1 MRRGRLSTALVG
13 FAAAG
18 TVFAVLFWVVGVED
32 VLAALSRASLPL
44 VGVVA
49 ATIVAW
55 LLAWGLALRCILA
68 ALGVDLSAFDAVLV
82 TAAAAFINHV
92 VPFGQ
97 ASSEPV
103 TAWLLTDIS
112 ETEFETALAAIASL
126 DAINF
131 VPSLSFAVVGVG
143 YYATAVALSDGL
155 AVLVA
160 SVVMVAVGLPLLAA
174 LAWRRRVALQ
184 RRVVSGLTPV
194 VRRVSGVLPGDPL
207 EPDEIATR
215 VGNFV
220 EAVERVAGDRRRVAA
235 ALAFSAAGWACQAL
249 GLWVALLAVGAS
261 VPVYVP
267 FFVVP
272 IGTTASIVPTPGG
285 LGGIETVNIT
295 LLVLVTGA
303 PATVATAAVTIHSV
317 GGFFLTNSLG
327 AAAAATIRV
336 RGASITGRPAQR

>member
-1 MRRGRLSTALVG
+1 MRRGKLSSVIVG
-13 FAAAG
+13 FVAAG
-18 TVFAVLFWVVGVED
+18 AVFAALFWVVGVED
-32 VLAALSRASLPL
+32 VLAAISRASLPL

-68 ALGVDLSAFDAVLV
+68 ALGVDLSSFDAVLV

-112 ETEFETALAAIASL
+112 DTEFETALAAIASL
-126 DAINF
+126 DALNF
-131 VPSLSFAVVGVG
+131 VPSLSFAVIGVG

-160 SVVMVAVGLPLLAA
+160 SVIVASVVLPLLAA

-184 RRVVSGLTPV
+184 RWIVSHLTPV
-194 VRRVSGVLPGDPL
+194 IRRISGALPGDPL
-207 EPDEIATR
+207 ETEEIVTR
-215 VGNFV
+215 IGNFI
-220 EAVERVAGDRRRVAA
+220 EAVERVAGDRQRVVA
-235 ALAFSAAGWACQAL
+235 ALAFSAIGWACQSL
-249 GLWVALLAVGAS
+249 GLWVALLALGTS

-295 LLVLVTGA
+295 LLVLVTSA
-303 PATVATAAVTIHSV
+303 SPTIATAAVTIHSV

-336 RGASITGRPAQR
+336 RGASIAGRPT

>member
-1 MRRGRLSTALVG
+1 MRRGKLSSVLVG

-18 TVFAVLFWVVGVED
+18 VVFAALFWFVGVED
-32 VLAALSRASLPL
+32 VLAAITRASLPL

-49 ATIVAW
+49 AMIVAW

-68 ALGVDLSAFDAVLV
+68 ALGVDLSSFDSVLV

-112 ETEFETALAAIASL
+112 DTEFETALASIASL
-126 DAINF
+126 DALNF

-160 SVVMVAVGLPLLAA
+160 SVIVAAVGLPLLAA

-184 RRVVSGLTPV
+184 RRLVSGLTPV
-194 VRRVSGVLPGDPL
+194 IRRISGALPGDPL

-215 VGNFV
+215 IGNFV

-235 ALAFSAAGWACQAL
+235 ALAFSATGWACQAL

-261 VPVYVP
+261 VPIYIP

-295 LLVLVTGA
+295 LLVLVTSVS
-303 PATVATAAVTIHSV
+303 PTTATAAVTIHSV

-327 AAAAATIRV
+327 AAAAATIKI
-336 RGASITGRPAQR
+336 RGASIVGRPA

>member
-1 MRRGRLSTALVG
+1 MRRGKLSSVLVG

-18 TVFAVLFWVVGVED
+18 VVFAALFWFVGVED
-32 VLAALSRASLPL
+32 VLAALARASLPL

-68 ALGVDLSAFDAVLV
+68 ALGVDLSSFDSVLV

-112 ETEFETALAAIASL
+112 DTEFETALASIASL
-126 DAINF
+126 DALNF

-160 SVVMVAVGLPLLAA
+160 SVIVAAVGLPLLAA

-184 RRVVSGLTPV
+184 RRLVSGLTPV
-194 VRRVSGVLPGDPL
+194 IRRISGVLPGDPL

-215 VGNFV
+215 IGNFV

-235 ALAFSAAGWACQAL
+235 ALAFSATGWACQAL

-261 VPVYVP
+261 VPIYIP

-295 LLVLVTGA
+295 LLVLVTSVS
-303 PATVATAAVTIHSV
+303 PTIATAAVTIHSV

-327 AAAAATIRV
+327 AAAAATIKI
-336 RGASITGRPAQR
+336 RGASIVGRPA